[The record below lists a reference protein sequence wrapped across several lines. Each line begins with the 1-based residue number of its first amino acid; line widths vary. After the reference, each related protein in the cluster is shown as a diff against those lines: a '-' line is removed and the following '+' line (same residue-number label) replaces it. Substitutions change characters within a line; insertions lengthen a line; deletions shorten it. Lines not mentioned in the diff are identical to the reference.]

1 MKDFSFNYITCHS
14 IYTMF
19 SVYKITAPE
28 KMKGPLQMFSASR
41 FNIYILYLI
50 FIGTCLSRN
59 TIQQGCSLLNQVVP
73 GSWSSHSR
81 RSTAGWLSQT
91 RWEDSAFPD
100 AVFLDSAYCS
110 FYKDS
115 KSGDCLCF
123 QSILFGELRSG

>member
-1 MKDFSFNYITCHS
+1 MQDFSFNYITCHS

-81 RSTAGWLSQT
+81 RSTADWLSQT
-91 RWEDSAFPD
+91 RWKDSAFPD
-100 AVFLDSAYCS
+100 AVFLDSVYYS
-110 FYKDS
+110 FHEDS
-115 KSGDCLCF
+115 KTGDCFCF
-123 QSILFGELRSG
+123 QGILFSELRSG

>member
-1 MKDFSFNYITCHS
+1 
-14 IYTMF
+14 MF

-81 RSTAGWLSQT
+81 RSTA
-91 RWEDSAFPD
+91 D
-100 AVFLDSAYCS
+100 
-110 FYKDS
+110 
-115 KSGDCLCF
+115 
-123 QSILFGELRSG
+123 

>member
-1 MKDFSFNYITCHS
+1 
-14 IYTMF
+14 MF

-41 FNIYILYLI
+41 FNIYILYLT

-81 RSTAGWLSQT
+81 RPTAG
-91 RWEDSAFPD
+91 
-100 AVFLDSAYCS
+100 
-110 FYKDS
+110 
-115 KSGDCLCF
+115 
-123 QSILFGELRSG
+123 